1 MISTEGTVAICVHI
15 VAFMSEKNL
24 LISFF
29 FSLALTEV
37 DNICRGKVDS

>member
-1 MISTEGTVAICVHI
+1 MISTEGTVVICVHI
-15 VAFMSEKNL
+15 AAFMSEKNF

-37 DNICRGKVDS
+37 DNICRGKVDN